1 MKAVFLSNAPH
12 PAHGLW
18 ADSINA
24 EYLDDRVNAYKLKNL
39 SRLLK
44 SFKTLRRIK
53 RNADFVLCE
62 SASQL
67 PTGVLWKL
75 KNKKKKL
82 GLIVSDPKYYH
93 IWRMLTIKK
102 KLYLWML
109 KKIDVLVC
117 TSEMMKNYLPVEC
130 QKRAF
135 IVAPAFDR
143 KSLKRVKG
151 NVNTKNI
158 IFTAR
163 ICLEKGVDHLV
174 EAFLKVKKEFPEAK
188 LYLCGASSYIH
199 GQGNLREQ
207 LERRNLKDVIF
218 TGHVD
223 IKPYLRLC
231 SLYVNLSWI
240 DPASVSVIQAM
251 SVGIVPIVSKGVG
264 NKVYVERVAKEL
276 VVKDDAEAERI
287 IKKLWKSKV
296 LLKKYA
302 KKAIEVSGSYP
313 SEEESVR
320 LFKEGLRR
328 FI

>member
-1 MKAVFLSNAPH
+1 
-12 PAHGLW
+12 
-18 ADSINA
+18 
-24 EYLDDRVNAYKLKNL
+24 
-39 SRLLK
+39 
-44 SFKTLRRIK
+44 
-53 RNADFVLCE
+53 
-62 SASQL
+62 
-67 PTGVLWKL
+67 
-75 KNKKKKL
+75 
-82 GLIVSDPKYYH
+82 
-93 IWRMLTIKK
+93 
-102 KLYLWML
+102 ML

-276 VVKDDAEAERI
+276 VVKDDAEAEQI